1 MNKTT
6 PGRSVEERVDH
17 ALDGV
22 PDGAVVLVG
31 GFGAPG
37 QPIELLDGLRRRG
50 MRDLTVV
57 SNNAGTGR
65 RGLAALL
72 ESGAV
77 RKIVC
82 SYPRQRQSEVFDGL
96 YRSGRIELELVPQG
110 TLVERLRAAG
120 AGIAG
125 FYTRTGVGT
134 DLARGKEVRSFEGQ
148 DHVLELPIRA
158 DLALVRAH
166 RADPWGNL
174 VFRGTGAN
182 FAPAMATAAARTV
195 AQVEDVLARG
205 DLDPARVD
213 VPGIHVQH
221 VVHVPSPAYVDKD

>member
-1 MNKTT
+1 MDKTSS
-6 PGRSVEERVDH
+6 GRSVEERVDH

-22 PDGAVVLVG
+22 SDGSVVLVG

-50 MRDLTVV
+50 LRDLTVV
-57 SNNAGTGR
+57 SNNAGTGDQ
-65 RGLAALL
+65 GLAALL
-72 ESGAV
+72 ASGTVAKV
-77 RKIVC
+77 IC
-82 SYPRQRQSEVFDGL
+82 SYPRQRHSHVFDGL
-96 YRSGRIELELVPQG
+96 YRAGRIELELVPQG

-120 AGIAG
+120 AGIGG
-125 FYTRTGVGT
+125 FYTRAAVGT
-134 DLARGKEVRSFEGQ
+134 VLAKGKEVRSLGGH
-148 DHVLELPIRA
+148 DHVLELPIHA

-195 AQVEDVLARG
+195 AQVEQVVGLG
-205 DLDPARVD
+205 ELDPGRVD
-213 VPGIHVQH
+213 VPGVYVQH
-221 VVHVPSPAYVDKD
+221 VVEVPEPAYVDKD